1 MIYNKPHDY
10 SWKLL
15 PSLNNR
21 DTKKELKHSS
31 TDNLI
36 LNTQAV
42 EISAPV
48 KKNVDIILDG
58 KPTFV
63 KNLEVDENTIIDLT
77 AMPVIEGIPI
87 LRFPDEPYKENT
99 NNVFELIKPEEQKE
113 EVKKEVKAKKSKN
126 TFLLPKKS
134 HILKIASFFILLY
147 FGTFVAFMLPL
158 RPTYSET
165 EKRELSKFPEFSFNA
180 LKSGDY
186 FDDIS
191 SWFSDTFPF
200 RDSLTAINS
209 SIKELHGFNTVVIH
223 GEIDSGDEIPDAPMD
238 FDTDMGT
245 DNSVVIPENNIPP
258 VTEEV
263 TIAPPSN
270 EELNSGG
277 NKDDPAPNI
286 PTQSLGAVIVAG
298 DSAYEYYSF
307 SSSLAARYI
316 NCINTIDSK
325 AKPKN
330 NVYSIVVPTSIDVTL
345 NDSIRAEVNSSNQ
358 QKALDYINGSTKN
371 AIAVNSVFNTLRL
384 HRNEYI
390 YFRTDHHWTALGAY
404 YAYSDFCKASGKTPV
419 ALSKHETVTYKNFTG
434 TFFTNAGQS
443 STLKENADSVITY
456 QPYNKTECLI
466 TKTDGTQY
474 KWDIVADVTDYGSTL
489 KYLAFI
495 GGDNPLT
502 TITNKD
508 NKSGKTCIVIK
519 DSYGNAFVPFLVPHY
534 STIYVIDPR
543 HYQSSLASFAQG
555 KTIDD
560 VIFISNM
567 STTRNEVFIKSLE
580 NLVR

>member
-1 MIYNKPHDY
+1 MIYNKTRDY
-10 SWKLL
+10 SWKFL
-15 PSLNNR
+15 PSLSIK
-21 DTKKELKHSS
+21 DSKKEQEQKSP
-31 TDNLI
+31 DNLI
-36 LNTQAV
+36 QTKSTA
-42 EISAPV
+42 EINVLPQ
-48 KKNVDIILDG
+48 KNVDIILDG

-87 LRFPDEPYKENT
+87 LRFPDEPYKESTGNI
-99 NNVFELIKPEEQKE
+99 VEFPKPETE
-113 EVKKEVKAKKSKN
+113 EKVKKEAQKKKAKRKN
-126 TFLLPKKS
+126 FALPKKS
-134 HILKIASFFILLY
+134 HVLKIASFFVLLY
-147 FGTFVAFMLPL
+147 FGTVIAFMLPL

-165 EKRELSKFPEFSFNA
+165 EKRELAKFPSFSFEA

-191 SWFSDTFPF
+191 SWFSDTFPY
-200 RDSLTAINS
+200 RDTLTEINS
-209 SIKELHGFNTVVIH
+209 SIKELHGFNTIVIH

-238 FDTDMGT
+238 E
-245 DNSVVIPENNIPP
+245 IPDSPIVTSP
-258 VTEEV
+258 VTDITSPV
-263 TIAPPSN
+263 TNPQTDVAPPTTEKQDSEN
-270 EELNSGG
+270 TTDE
-277 NKDDPAPNI
+277 PAPNI
-286 PTQSLGAVIVAG
+286 PTQSLGAIIVAG

-307 SSSLAARYI
+307 SSSLASRYI
-316 NCINTIDSK
+316 NCINTINSK

-345 NDSIRAEVNSSNQ
+345 NDTIRKDVNSSDQ
-358 QKALDYINGSTKN
+358 KKALDYINGSTKN
-371 AIAVNSVFNTLRL
+371 AVAVSSVFNTLRL

-419 ALSKHETVTYKNFTG
+419 ALSKYKTVTYNNFTG
-434 TFFTNAGQS
+434 TFFTSAGQS

-456 QPYNKTECLI
+456 TPYNNTECLI
-466 TKTDGTQY
+466 TNTSGSQY
-474 KWDIVADVTDYGSTL
+474 KWDIVADVTNYGSTL

-508 NKSGKTCIVIK
+508 NTSGKTCVVIK

-534 STIYVIDPR
+534 STVYVIDPR
-543 HYQSSLASFAQG
+543 HYTGSLSDFAKD

-567 STTRNEVFIKSLE
+567 STTRNEVFISSLE